1 MGNRKNDLLAS
12 MILLVVALVF
22 CCLTFLNSCRRVA
35 FYVEV
40 DSGDRLLVNGIRV
53 FDGYK
58 LQHLFPDSATLRN
71 AEYTVRVY
79 PKTEV
84 GQLEK
89 IHFVFSV
96 FGVNRYLLLAD
107 NDDLLEMS
115 FVGGEF
121 HDATPKN
128 AMDNGQ
134 ERHPRELRM
143 KCEKGDLFDG
153 VKTKVQSSLKSG
165 YDAVVVT
172 LPNCLPKIRLKRI
185 GPVL

>member
-1 MGNRKNDLLAS
+1 MGNRKINLLAVT
-12 MILLVVALVF
+12 ILFVVAIAI
-22 CCLTFLNSCRRVA
+22 CCWMSLNSCRRAA

-40 DSGDRLLVNGIRV
+40 DSEDRLLVNGIRV

-58 LQHLFPDSATLRN
+58 LQHLFPDRETLRN

-115 FVGGEF
+115 FDFGEF
-121 HDATPKN
+121 HED
-128 AMDNGQ
+128 DRQ
-134 ERHPRELRM
+134 ERHSREQWM

-153 VKTKVQSSLKSG
+153 VQTKVQSSLESG
-165 YDAVVVT
+165 YDAVVLV
-172 LPNCLPKIRLKRI
+172 LPNGRSKIRLKRI
-185 GPVL
+185 GTAP